1 MGIMIKEIHDVKN
14 LLWWREIPRRRRIL
28 SCRKIS
34 AAVMAAPKFTA
45 CGSFWH
51 LRLILGRQQA
61 LIPGGTIIARID
73 VCGDRWFCVSDHW
86 LAIVSHSLTHCP
98 TWDLNDANSA
108 QACYLDYFD
117 ANTYVGVD
125 DWCCCPC
132 WCCWS
137 ISCWSSFNTEL
148 LDPQCP
154 QHVYTLN
161 ITAWNRSISIFA
173 FSRSAAA
180 WRDVWSGEILAKEG
194 KQFPQGGSRGKV
206 SRRFSVLCLRESLSR
221 LL

>member
-1 MGIMIKEIHDVKN
+1 MERNPKTETNPFLPQN
-14 LLWWREIPRRRRIL
+14 L
-28 SCRKIS
+28 SGGDGGAKIYR
-34 AAVMAAPKFTA
+34 
-45 CGSFWH
+45 
-51 LRLILGRQQA
+51 LRLLLASSIDRRQQA

-125 DWCCCPC
+125 DWCCCSC

-173 FSRSAAA
+173 LSRSAAA

>member
-1 MGIMIKEIHDVKN
+1 MWKISSDGEKSQDGDESFLAAKSQRR
-14 LLWWREIPRRRRIL
+14 WWRRQNLPL
-28 SCRKIS
+28 
-34 AAVMAAPKFTA
+34 AAPFGIFDWSSPTSADPWRDNHCKDR
-45 CGSFWH
+45 CVRWS
-51 LRLILGRQQA
+51 LILCLRSLVGN
-61 LIPGGTIIARID
+61 
-73 VCGDRWFCVSDHW
+73 C
-86 LAIVSHSLTHCP
+86 HSLTHSLP
-98 TWDLNDANSA
+98 HVRLEWRQLSTSLLSG
-108 QACYLDYFD
+108 LFD

-125 DWCCCPC
+125 DWCCCSC